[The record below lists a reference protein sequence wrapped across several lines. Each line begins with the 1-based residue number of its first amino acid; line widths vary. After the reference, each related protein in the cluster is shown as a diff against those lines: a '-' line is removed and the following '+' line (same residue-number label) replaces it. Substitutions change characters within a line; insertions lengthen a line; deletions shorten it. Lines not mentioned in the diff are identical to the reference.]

1 LLLNWKFLHVAHG
14 WCRVSL
20 LMKAVPTPQSRRV
33 RFEAFELDLDTGEL
47 RKNGRRIR
55 LQDQPSRLL
64 TLLVSRAGE
73 LVTRTDIQKALWEE
87 GRFVEFDHAVNTAIK
102 KVREALDDDP
112 ENPKIIE
119 TLPRK
124 GYRFIAPLQWEP
136 SIATISEP
144 PDQNGTESEPIP
156 PPSPVVSMEP
166 VPSSF
171 ELRPVPESL
180 PEQKTRPEHPGRFW
194 VLPALALIA
203 ILGLIGVWVAASPS
217 RDRRPELRVEVM
229 TPSTADPTSVAMSP
243 DGMKIVFVA
252 ISEGRSQLRL
262 RSLDSGA
269 ERSLPGTDGALF
281 PFWSPNNRSIGFF
294 ADGALKRTDIDGGLP
309 RTLADAPA
317 GRGGTWNNADVILF
331 TPAAGGP
338 IFRISA
344 NGDEAAAAVTE
355 NAPGSQRHPRF
366 LPDNRHFLYFVTGTV
381 EGRGVYVGDLKK
393 SEAPKRLALPAD
405 AAVEFVAPNHVLF
418 VMQSTLFAQAFDP
431 EKTEL
436 SGDSFRIAEEVTVD
450 AAMNRAAISASA
462 TGSIIYR
469 TGSGGGQRQFVW
481 FDRRGQE
488 TERVGEPDDSGPQG
502 PALSSDGRHVAM
514 YRTVDGNSDIWL
526 MELER
531 GVRER
536 FTMDIAGEVNPVWSP
551 DRRRIAFTSNRDGA
565 YDIYIKAVSSNDT
578 ELVLKTG
585 DPKSVSSWSPDGR
598 YILYRNAS
606 PESGYD
612 IWALPFDDNGKPGKP
627 FSVVQTRAE
636 EREAEFSPNG
646 KWIAYQSNASGRSE
660 VYIQTFPAD
669 AGSILLPVS
678 TNGGAQPRWGSN
690 NELFY
695 IALDGQLMSVPIHYN
710 GGREIR
716 PDTPVALFPTRV
728 GGAVHSND
736 RQQYVVSPDGKR
748 FLMNILTE
756 TTSPI
761 RVILNWKGR
770 P

>member
-1 LLLNWKFLHVAHG
+1 
-14 WCRVSL
+14 
-20 LMKAVPTPQSRRV
+20 MKAVPTPQSRRV
-33 RFEAFELDLDTGEL
+33 RFESFELELDTGEL

-124 GYRFIAPLQWEP
+124 GYRFIAPLQWEEESIPADTESSP
-136 SIATISEP
+136 S
-144 PDQNGTESEPIP
+144 QNGTAEAEAVA
-156 PPSPVVSMEP
+156 PPSHVVSIET
-166 VPSSF
+166 VPSPF
-171 ELRPVPESL
+171 ELKPVPEPL
-180 PEQKTRPEHPGRFW
+180 PKEKRSGLFW
-194 VLPALALIA
+194 VLPALALFAGLALIA
-203 ILGLIGVWVAASPS
+203 ARAKFLSP
-217 RDRRPELRVEVM
+217 DIRPELRLEIM
-229 TPSTADPTSVAMSP
+229 TPSTADPTSLAMSP

-262 RSLDSGA
+262 RSLDSGV

-309 RTLADAPA
+309 RVLAEAPA
-317 GRGGTWNNADVILF
+317 GRGGSWNNADVILF

-344 NGDEAAAAVTE
+344 NGDESAVAVTE
-355 NAPGSQRHPRF
+355 IAPGSHRHPRF
-366 LPDNRHFLYFVTGTV
+366 LPDNRHFLYFVTGAG
-381 EGRGVYVGDLKK
+381 EARGVYVGDLKK
-393 SEAPKRLALPAD
+393 SEPPKRLPLPAD
-405 AAVEFVAPNHVLF
+405 AAVEFVSPNHVLF
-418 VMQSTLFAQAFDP
+418 VMQSTLFAQVFDP
-431 EKTEL
+431 AKIEL
-436 SGDSFRIAEEVTVD
+436 SGDSFRIAEEVNVD

-488 TERVGEPDDSGPQG
+488 TQPIGEPDDSGPQG
-502 PALSSDGRHVAM
+502 PALSSDGRHIAM

-536 FTMDIAGEVNPVWSP
+536 FTMDTAGEVNPVWSP

-565 YDIYIKAVSSNDT
+565 YDIYIKAVSSNET

-598 YILYRNAS
+598 YLLYRNAS
-606 PESGYD
+606 PETGYD
-612 IWALPFDDNGKPGKP
+612 IWALPFDDAGKPGKP
-627 FSVVQTRAE
+627 LSVVQTRAE

-646 KWIAYQSNASGRSE
+646 KWIAYQSTASGRSE
-660 VYIQTFPAD
+660 VYIQTFPAE

-695 IALDGQLMSVPIHYN
+695 IALDGQLMSVPIRYSA
-710 GGREIR
+710 GGHEIR

-748 FLMNILTE
+748 FLMNTLTE

-761 RVILNWKGR
+761 EVILNWKGR